1 MSSQRVPG
9 GVVHNLPTDPR
20 TALLGNALLSTVGM
34 TSPLAR
40 NDFICWAED
49 AKKDDNRACLRVDG
63 ASMRTSGS
71 IGV

>member
-1 MSSQRVPG
+1 MESS
-9 GVVHNLPTDPR
+9 T
-20 TALLGNALLSTVGM
+20 TFLLTRAQLCWATTLLSTVGM

-40 NDFICWAED
+40 NDSICWVED